1 MKDEI
6 EKRHK
11 RKTRQIGWACEVMN
25 RASDV
30 ICLIDKHM
38 PQRIAD
44 VLFHAYWW
52 IDAKASNYFCRA
64 YEGSWEEIRDAWDHA
79 DETWLSRFQKMVVNE
94 RILPLPY

>member
-6 EKRHK
+6 KKRHE

-30 ICLIDKHM
+30 IGWIDRHLPM
-38 PQRIAD
+38 CISD
-44 VLFHAYWW
+44 VLFHVYWW
-52 IDAKASNYFCRA
+52 VDAKALNYFQRA
-64 YEGSWEEIRDAWDHA
+64 YQGSWEEIEQAWEFA
-79 DETWLSRFQKMVVNE
+79 DENWLSRFQKMVVNE